1 MMNYRFA
8 TLACASLGVAASL
21 LMTACSA
28 DDKTIV
34 SANGYKITKGQL
46 DAKLESMPISKE
58 VLHNMAQ
65 QALVFQYAKDN
76 KIDVTEAQIDAK
88 IAEIKQRLSD
98 QQLAD
103 ALKQQGMTQQDLR
116 DLMKEQIIVKAA
128 VDKGITV
135 SDAQMNAYL
144 SKNHSLL
151 DQPAQVRARHILVK
165 DLATAQMI
173 EAKLKAGGDFAALAK
188 QYSSDPGTK
197 DKGGELGFFTQGAMV
212 KEFSDV
218 AFKMNPGQTSQPV
231 HSPYGF
237 HIIQVEEKKPAQVAS
252 LANSRQKI
260 RDQMLS
266 SQEQMLVPQFM
277 DQLLKSAKIQ
287 IEDPRFSDLFPSPAP
302 ATIPT
307 AAPAA
312 TPTK

>member
-1 MMNYRFA
+1 MNYRFA
-8 TLACASLGVAASL
+8 TLACTALGLAASL

-34 SANGYKITKGQL
+34 SAGSYKITKGQF
-46 DAKLESMPISKE
+46 DAKLESMPASKE
-58 VLHNMAQ
+58 VLHNMVQ
-65 QALVFQYAKDN
+65 QALVFQYAQDH
-76 KIDVTEAQIDAK
+76 KIAVTDPQIDAK

-98 QQLAD
+98 QQLQD

-116 DLMKEQIIVKAA
+116 DLMKEQIIVKQA
-128 VDKGITV
+128 VDTGIAV
-135 SDAQMNAYL
+135 SDAQMTAYL
-144 SKNHSLL
+144 VKNHSLL
-151 DQPAQVRARHILVK
+151 DQPAQVRARHILVSS
-165 DLATAQMI
+165 LPTAQTI
-173 EAKLKAGGDFAALAK
+173 EAKLKSGGDFAALAK

-218 AFKMNPGQTSQPV
+218 AFKMNPGQISQPV
-231 HSPYGF
+231 HSPYGW

-277 DQLLKSAKIQ
+277 DTLLKNAKIS
-287 IEDPRFSDLFPSPAP
+287 IEDPRFSDLFPSPPP
-302 ATIPT
+302 ASAPT
-307 AAPAA
+307 AGPAA